1 MGGIC
6 NGRAGGGMILI
17 EGEEVVGSGGVV
29 TVAAAGADVLGKDD
43 LFGLGLSTEV
53 GQGISSG
60 TALDG
65 RTVIEITPS
74 YSSNFFWYSGCACTN
89 VLP

>member
-1 MGGIC
+1 
-6 NGRAGGGMILI
+6 MILL
-17 EGEEVVGSGGVV
+17 EEEEVVGSGGVV
-29 TVAAAGADVLGKDD
+29 TVEAGGADVLGKDD
-43 LFGLGLSTEV
+43 LFGRGLSTEV

-60 TALDG
+60 TVLEG

-74 YSSNFFWYSGCACTN
+74 YSSNFFWYSGCACTS